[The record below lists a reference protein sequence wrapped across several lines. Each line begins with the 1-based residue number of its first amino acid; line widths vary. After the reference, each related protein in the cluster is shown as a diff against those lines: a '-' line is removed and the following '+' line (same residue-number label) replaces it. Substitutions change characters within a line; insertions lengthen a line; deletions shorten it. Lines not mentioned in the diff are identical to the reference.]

1 MPVVID
7 QMVADVTPPTS
18 NEGTGAPAGGERSGG
33 SPDPDPRKTVELL
46 ERLERRK
53 ARVHAD

>member
-7 QMVADVTPPTS
+7 QMVADVTPPTT
-18 NEGTGAPAGGERSGG
+18 NEGTGAPAGGERAGG
-33 SPDPDPRKTVELL
+33 PVDPEPRKVVDLL
-46 ERLERRK
+46 ERLERRR